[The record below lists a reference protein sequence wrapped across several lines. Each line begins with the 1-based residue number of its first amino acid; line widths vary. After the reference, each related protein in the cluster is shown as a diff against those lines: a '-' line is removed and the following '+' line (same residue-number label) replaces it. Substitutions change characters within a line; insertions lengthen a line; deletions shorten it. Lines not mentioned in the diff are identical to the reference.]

1 MNLEEKLRLLKP
13 LPTRRVG
20 GDGRGQPLDD
30 LLRQAVRLRPAAA
43 RPTPPLRR
51 GAKGR
56 IEDINDLIDG
66 RLVRNRRGE
75 FFAAE
80 QRLPFG
86 RPYGR
91 ARIGDIASADFS
103 TLKLLFEGQGGL
115 PDVSRW
121 VFLDTET
128 TGLAGGAGT
137 LAFLVGL
144 GTVEGNGFRVR
155 QFFLRDFPDEPAML
169 EELSEVLRSYEGIVT
184 FNGKTFDLPLL
195 ENRFVLSRRRS
206 PFRTLLHLDLLH
218 PARRL
223 WKLRLESCKLT
234 HLEDRILGIRREGDI
249 DGAEIPAVYFDYL
262 RTGSAR
268 GLQGVFFHNALDIIT
283 LAALTVEMTEAL
295 GSDPWERV
303 ADGLDLFSLSRILE
317 RAGEAERSVETCRR
331 ALSAGLPSRVR
342 TRALLQLAS
351 HLKRQRRFEEAVR
364 IWLRL
369 TRRAKPVAE
378 AFEQLAMYSEH
389 RQRDYVAALD
399 LVRRFLQRNGK
410 RPLPASVS
418 SRFAH
423 RLNRLERK
431 TGLLLQEQA
440 N

>member
-13 LPTRRVG
+13 LPSRRVG
-20 GDGRGQPLDD
+20 GNGQGELLDD
-30 LLRQAVRLRPAAA
+30 LLRQAARLRPAAA
-43 RPTPPLRR
+43 HSTPPPKR

-56 IEDINDLIDG
+56 IEDFDDFIDG
-66 RLVRNRRGE
+66 HLVRNRRGE
-75 FFAAE
+75 FFAADE
-80 QRLPFG
+80 RLPFE

-103 TLKLLFEGQGGL
+103 TLKLLFEERRAL

-137 LAFLVGL
+137 LPFLVGL

-155 QFFLRDFPDEPAML
+155 QFFLRDFPEEPAML
-169 EELSEVLRSYEGIVT
+169 AELSEFLRTYEGIVT
-184 FNGKTFDLPLL
+184 FNGKTFDLLLL
-195 ENRFVLSRRRS
+195 ENRFILSRQRS
-206 PFRTLLHLDLLH
+206 PFETLLHLDLLH

-268 GLQGVFFHNALDIIT
+268 GLQAVFFHNALDIIT
-283 LAALTVEMTEAL
+283 LAALTVEMTEVL
-295 GSDPWERV
+295 GSKPWEKV
-303 ADGLDLFSLSRILE
+303 AEGLDLFSLSRILE
-317 RAGEAERSVETCRR
+317 RAGERDRSVETCRR
-331 ALSAGLPSRVR
+331 ALSAGLPSSVE

-369 TRRAKPVAE
+369 TRRQKPVAE

-389 RQRDYVAALD
+389 RERDFGAALN
-399 LVRRFLQRNGK
+399 LVRQFIRRNGK
-410 RPLPASVS
+410 RSLTASVS
-418 SRFAH
+418 GRFAH

-431 TGLLLQEQA
+431 VGHLVHEQA
-440 N
+440 D

>member
-169 EELSEVLRSYEGIVT
+169 EELSEVLHSYEGIVT

-317 RAGEAERSVETCRR
+317 RAMGGERGRR
-331 ALSAGLPSRVR
+331 ARVP
-342 TRALLQLAS
+342 L
-351 HLKRQRRFEEAVR
+351 
-364 IWLRL
+364 
-369 TRRAKPVAE
+369 
-378 AFEQLAMYSEH
+378 H
-389 RQRDYVAALD
+389 RGGRW
-399 LVRRFLQRNGK
+399 R
-410 RPLPASVS
+410 
-418 SRFAH
+418 
-423 RLNRLERK
+423 
-431 TGLLLQEQA
+431 
-440 N
+440 